1 MLSQMNKNE
10 QTVVGFQNTQ
20 DEEKLLNAIKRKTD
34 YLQSI
39 ETRFLISNTRIKN
52 IVTQVHQSS

>member
-1 MLSQMNKNE
+1 MLSKMNKNK
-10 QTVVGFQNTQ
+10 QIVVEFQNTQ

-39 ETRFLISNTRIKN
+39 GIRFLISNISIKN
-52 IVTQVHQSS
+52 IATQVLQSS